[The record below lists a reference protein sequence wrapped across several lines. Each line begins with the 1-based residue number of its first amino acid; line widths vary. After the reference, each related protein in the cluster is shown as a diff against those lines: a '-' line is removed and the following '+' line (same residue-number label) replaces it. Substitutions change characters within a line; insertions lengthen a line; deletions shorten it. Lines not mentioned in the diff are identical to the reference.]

1 MQLKSISLPLQNLPR
16 YLVVLLHGWGANAY
30 DLVSIA
36 EELNLTDTQF
46 IFPEAP
52 YPHPQVSGGKAWYDL
67 ETSDYQGL
75 SESRTLL
82 RDWLISLEQSTGISL
97 ERTWMVGFSQ
107 GGAMTLDVGLD
118 LPLLG
123 ICSLSGYL
131 QRNLES
137 IKYKDSQVLIIH
149 GEQDPVVPVQEARKA
164 CSLLKN
170 LGAKVEYHELKM
182 GHEISLEA
190 INLLRE
196 SIIASS

>member
-1 MQLKSISLPLQNLPR
+1 MQLKSISLPLQNSPR
-16 YLVVLLHGWGANAY
+16 YLVVSLHGWGANAY

-82 RDWLISLEQSTGISL
+82 RDWLISLEQSTGIPL

-107 GGAMTLDVGLD
+107 GGAMTLDIGLD

-131 QRNLES
+131 QRTLES

-149 GEQDPVVPVQEARKA
+149 GQQDPVVPVQEARKA
-164 CSLLKN
+164 YSLLQN